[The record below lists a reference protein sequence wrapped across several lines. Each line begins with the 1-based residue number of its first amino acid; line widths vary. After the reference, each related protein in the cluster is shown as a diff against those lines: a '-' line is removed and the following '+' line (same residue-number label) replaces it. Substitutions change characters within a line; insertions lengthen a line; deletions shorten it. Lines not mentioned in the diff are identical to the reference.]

1 MFLHYLPYIL
11 ESKYI
16 YSDTPNIKSFL
27 GKSKIWNNIIP
38 FS

>member
-16 YSDTPNIKSFL
+16 HSDTPNIKTFL
-27 GKSKIWNNIIP
+27 GKK
-38 FS
+38 